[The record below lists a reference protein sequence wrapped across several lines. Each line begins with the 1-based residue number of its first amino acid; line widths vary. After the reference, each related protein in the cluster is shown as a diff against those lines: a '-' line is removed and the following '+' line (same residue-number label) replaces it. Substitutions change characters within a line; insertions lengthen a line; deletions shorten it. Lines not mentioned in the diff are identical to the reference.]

1 MDIKSLG
8 SICIILGIIFL
19 FLSPF
24 IIGVFLNN
32 SELLSLFI
40 NLGIILFIIGAVLI
54 FYKLIKESK
63 EDEVKIRWNLQL

>member
-32 SELLSLFI
+32 SELISLFI
-40 NLGIILFIIGAVLI
+40 NLGIILFIIGAILI

-63 EDEVKIRWNLQL
+63 EDEVKLR